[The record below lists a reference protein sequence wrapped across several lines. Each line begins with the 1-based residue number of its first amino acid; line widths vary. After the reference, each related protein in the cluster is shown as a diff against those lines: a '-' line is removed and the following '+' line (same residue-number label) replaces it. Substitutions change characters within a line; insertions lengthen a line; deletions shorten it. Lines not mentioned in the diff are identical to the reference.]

1 MMRKTIKHRFI
12 TIATLI
18 FVVMVALA
26 LSACSSEKSYDTI
39 TYEINEEF
47 NSISIESDTA
57 DIVFAPSDDGKC
69 KVACYEHKSMKH
81 SASTADGVLAINM
94 VDTRKWYEHININTK
109 SPKITIY
116 LPKTEY
122 SSLKID
128 ESTGDIEIPNNFKF
142 ECIDIA
148 VSTGDIKCS
157 ASTTEAIKISAS
169 TGDVCVEGI
178 LATSLDV
185 SVSTGK
191 VTVSDVTCVGDV
203 TISVSTGKTY
213 LTNVACQSI
222 ISSGS
227 TGDIS
232 LKNAL
237 AVGKFSIERSTGD
250 VTLESSDAG
259 EIFIE
264 TDTGDVEGTLLSDK
278 VFIINTD
285 TGKKDV
291 PNTITG
297 GRCEITTDTGDIKIK
312 IQQ

>member
-1 MMRKTIKHRFI
+1 
-12 TIATLI
+12 
-18 FVVMVALA
+18 
-26 LSACSSEKSYDTI
+26 
-39 TYEINEEF
+39 
-47 NSISIESDTA
+47 
-57 DIVFAPSDDGKC
+57 
-69 KVACYEHKSMKH
+69 
-81 SASTADGVLAINM
+81 
-94 VDTRKWYEHININTK
+94 
-109 SPKITIY
+109 
-116 LPKTEY
+116 
-122 SSLKID
+122 
-128 ESTGDIEIPNNFKF
+128 
-142 ECIDIA
+142 
-148 VSTGDIKCS
+148 
-157 ASTTEAIKISAS
+157 
-169 TGDVCVEGI
+169 
-178 LATSLDV
+178 
-185 SVSTGK
+185 
-191 VTVSDVTCVGDV
+191 GDV